1 MPDKTRNEQNAADG
15 QPLMPDVF
23 DFTALSTFNSCKYK
37 YFLRHVLGIVGKQ
50 PPIAAE
56 FGRVMHLCLD
66 EMYKS
71 WDLDKCTAVL
81 KANWKDSPEDEKRTI
96 AVGEKILKLYHE
108 KYKDPPFKVLASEIE
123 FTVAIP
129 ETPYKLIGRID
140 KIIDWHGTIEVMDH
154 KTTSSLGAT
163 YFYKIK
169 PNAQFTGYVWAARS
183 LGYPASGILLDAVLV
198 AKGLLVP
205 AQLARLTPLG
215 RDEALVTQDDI
226 EDWRVGLLD
235 TIASIYEC
243 YKKGTWP
250 KTGMFCDSCCD
261 FVECPYRKICK
272 EDANIREA
280 IIISDYKVE
289 PWDPRKEVTN
299 A

>member
-1 MPDKTRNEQNAADG
+1 MPNEMKNEQ
-15 QPLMPDVF
+15 PKCPEVF
-23 DFTALSTFNSCKYK
+23 DFTALSTFSACKYK
-37 YFLRHVLGIVGKQ
+37 YYLRHVLGLVPNQ
-50 PPIAAE
+50 PPIAAD
-56 FGRVMHLCLD
+56 FGRVIHLCLD

-71 WDLDKCTAVL
+71 WDLAKCISIL
-81 KANWKDSPEDEKRTI
+81 KANWKDYPEDQKRTI

-123 FTVAIP
+123 FTVPIP
-129 ETPYKLIGRID
+129 DTPYKLIGRID
-140 KIIDWHGTIEVMDH
+140 KIIDWHETIEVMDH
-154 KTTSSLGAT
+154 KTTSQLGAT

-169 PNAQFTGYVWAARS
+169 PNAQFTGYVWAAR
-183 LGYPASGILLDAVLV
+183 LFGYPASGVLLDVLLV

-215 RDEALVTQDDI
+215 RDESMVTQDDI
-226 EDWRVGLLD
+226 EDYRMALFD
-235 TIASIYEC
+235 TLYDINAC
-243 YKKGTWP
+243 YTSGKWP
-250 KTGMFCDSCCD
+250 KTGMFSESCTD
-261 FVECPYRKICK
+261 YSECPYRKICK

-289 PWDPRKEVTN
+289 PWDPRKEVKN